1 MYQEMGENRV
11 MQVVTNNVA
20 SNMAARNMMVS
31 SRSTLFW
38 SSYAAY
44 IIDLMLDNGKLPKD
58 CDR

>member
-1 MYQEMGENRV
+1 MGENRV